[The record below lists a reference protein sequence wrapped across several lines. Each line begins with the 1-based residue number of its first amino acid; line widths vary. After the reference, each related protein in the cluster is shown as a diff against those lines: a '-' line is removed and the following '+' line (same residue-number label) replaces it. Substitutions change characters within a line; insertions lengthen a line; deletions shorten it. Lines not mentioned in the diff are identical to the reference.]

1 MCMIVA
7 DESLRAD
14 MLTIM
19 TDDNV
24 DRGLQVQRFRERD
37 KESGSADSPVSGS
50 PVPAPTRDN
59 GTVARPRQFPVKFKN
74 YSNA

>member
-24 DRGLQVQRFRERD
+24 DRGLQRFRERD

-50 PVPAPTRDN
+50 PVPAPRTRQRN
-59 GTVARPRQFPVKFKN
+59 GDAAPAV
-74 YSNA
+74 SS

>member
-24 DRGLQVQRFRERD
+24 DRGLQRFRERD

-59 GTVARPRQFPVKFKN
+59 GTVARPRQFPVKFKIN
-74 YSNA
+74 SNA